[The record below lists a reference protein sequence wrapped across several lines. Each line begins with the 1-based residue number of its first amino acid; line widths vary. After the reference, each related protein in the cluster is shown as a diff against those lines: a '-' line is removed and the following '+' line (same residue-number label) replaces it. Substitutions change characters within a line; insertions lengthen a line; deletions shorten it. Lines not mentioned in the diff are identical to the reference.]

1 MHVIVHNVASDAVVQ
16 WVDDIVESIVLISIQ
31 IGSTTSVAREVDEQ
45 RIVRLGVLDEPLHG
59 AYYVRLGGDAHR
71 IPLVIGEN
79 DHVLTL
85 VPVPPS
91 QEVGHV
97 SNIIDTAFE
106 CIGLPCVVDPD
117 QQSPAATGTI
127 RVLEPVVRGST
138 STKLLR
144 IMGWGWGQIRRVWT
158 RISCQ
163 RLVTPPR
170 VLGIEVYHSA
180 GHSEYAGVRE
190 DEEVEWGRMAGIEED
205 TEDIEAEDT
214 EGADTEVEI
223 GDKLM
228 GRGNDQDPNKMI
240 GVDDRRAE
248 EDTAEAEAAIGE
260 VVDILPMGEA
270 LVLEVD
276 PSVDN
281 SSLQRCDL

>member
-1 MHVIVHNVASDAVVQ
+1 
-16 WVDDIVESIVLISIQ
+16 
-31 IGSTTSVAREVDEQ
+31 
-45 RIVRLGVLDEPLHG
+45 
-59 AYYVRLGGDAHR
+59 
-71 IPLVIGEN
+71 
-79 DHVLTL
+79 
-85 VPVPPS
+85 
-91 QEVGHV
+91 
-97 SNIIDTAFE
+97 
-106 CIGLPCVVDPD
+106 
-117 QQSPAATGTI
+117 
-127 RVLEPVVRGST
+127 
-138 STKLLR
+138 
-144 IMGWGWGQIRRVWT
+144 
-158 RISCQ
+158 
-163 RLVTPPR
+163 
-170 VLGIEVYHSA
+170 
-180 GHSEYAGVRE
+180 
-190 DEEVEWGRMAGIEED
+190 MAGIEED